1 MKNLNTIGVLFITL
15 ILIISLNFYH
25 FSDSLELKCVISD
38 VDGKKYCVRDRKTL
52 HESADMLAHTT
63 ANCKTLIDHLV
74 EKYGDEKKC
83 VYRLR
88 TQFKANKVYEILP
101 TSKFTAYSENKGE
114 KLAFCLNTT
123 KKGEERID
131 QNTLQ
136 FVAFHELAHIATMSV
151 GHTEEF
157 WRNFQF
163 ILKEA
168 EELGIY
174 QVVNYKDNPVEYCGM
189 TINSSPYF
197 RKNKEV

>member
-1 MKNLNTIGVLFITL
+1 MKNLNIVSVLFVIL
-15 ILIISLNFYH
+15 ILIISLNVYH
-25 FSDSLELKCVISD
+25 FSESLELKCIISD
-38 VDGKKYCVRDRKTL
+38 LDGRKYCVRDRKKL
-52 HESADMLAHTT
+52 QESADMLARTT
-63 ANCKTLIDHLV
+63 MNCKKLVDHLV
-74 EKYGDEKKC
+74 EKYGDEDER

-88 TQFKANKVYEILP
+88 TKFKANKVYEILP

-136 FVAFHELAHIATMSV
+136 FVALHELAHIATLSV

-163 ILKEA
+163 LLKES
-168 EELGIY
+168 EEIGIY
-174 QVVNYKDNPVEYCGM
+174 QVINYKDNPVEYCGM
-189 TINSSPYF
+189 TISSSPYF
-197 RKNKEV
+197 RKDKPL

>member
-1 MKNLNTIGVLFITL
+1 MKNLNSIGVLFVSL

-25 FSDSLELKCVISD
+25 FSESLELKCIISD
-38 VDGKKYCVRDRKTL
+38 VDGKKYCVRDRQKL
-52 HESADMLAHTT
+52 KESADMLARTT
-63 ANCKTLIDHLV
+63 GNCRQLIGHLV
-74 EKYGDEKKC
+74 EKYGDDDDR
-83 VYRLR
+83 VYKLR
-88 TQFKANKVYEILP
+88 TRFKAEKVYEILP

-131 QNTLQ
+131 NNTLQ
-136 FVAFHELAHIATMSV
+136 FVALHELAHIATLSV

-163 ILKEA
+163 LLKEA
-168 EELGIY
+168 EQIGIY

-197 RKNKEV
+197 RKNKST

>member
-38 VDGKKYCVRDRKTL
+38 VDGKKYCVRDRKKL
-52 HESADMLAHTT
+52 YESADMLANTT
-63 ANCKTLIDHLV
+63 ANCRTLIDHVV
-74 EKYGDEKKC
+74 EKYGDEDKR

-123 KKGEERID
+123 KNGEERID

-136 FVAFHELAHIATMSV
+136 FVAFHELAHIATLSV

-197 RKNKEV
+197 RKNKED